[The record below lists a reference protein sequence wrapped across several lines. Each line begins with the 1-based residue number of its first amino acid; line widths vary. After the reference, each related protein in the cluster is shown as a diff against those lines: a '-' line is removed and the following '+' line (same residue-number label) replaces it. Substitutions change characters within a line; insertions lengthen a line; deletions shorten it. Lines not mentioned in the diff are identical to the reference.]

1 MELRFAPVTGE
12 NRSAVLRL
20 RTRPGREGCICDG
33 DLQGYSGE
41 GYRRFLIKRPLRFY
55 GTGAAVSFLT
65 QFGTEMSTSILWKM
79 YKM

>member
-1 MELRFAPVTGE
+1 MELRFVPVTGE

-33 DLQGYSGE
+33 ELQG
-41 GYRRFLIKRPLRFY
+41 
-55 GTGAAVSFLT
+55 SFLT

-79 YKM
+79 YRMCYDE